1 MTFPSYITVHDK
13 SIKVHYIK
21 KEKTSFGIKRDEITR
36 WNNNTKYTIWKEQYV
51 ILLEIG
57 IR

>member
-36 WNNNTKYTIWKEQYV
+36 WNNNTN
-51 ILLEIG
+51 
-57 IR
+57 IRYGKNNM